1 MRIPAV
7 LVSTLVL
14 ALLSGCR
21 PAPSPDPTP
30 APSLQICTKIG
41 CSDGLNVLV
50 ENAPATPY
58 TVEAVLPDGTSR
70 TAQCE
75 AAPGCEGG
83 VFLADIT
90 AAEVTVRI
98 TAGGGTSSQVVR
110 PEYVETQPNG
120 PNCPPTCRQARVQV
134 RYSP

>member
-1 MRIPAV
+1 MKALAAV
-7 LVSTLVL
+7 VPTLVL

-21 PAPSPDPTP
+21 PAA
-30 APSLQICTKIG
+30 APEPPLQVCTKIG

-58 TVEAVLPDGTSR
+58 TVEAVLPDGTSVA
-70 TAQCE
+70 AQCE

-83 VFLADIT
+83 VFLADVT
-90 AAEVTVRI
+90 AAEVTLRI
-98 TAGGGTSSQVVR
+98 AAGGGTSSQAVR

-120 PNCPPTCRQARVQV
+120 PGCPPTCRQARVQV